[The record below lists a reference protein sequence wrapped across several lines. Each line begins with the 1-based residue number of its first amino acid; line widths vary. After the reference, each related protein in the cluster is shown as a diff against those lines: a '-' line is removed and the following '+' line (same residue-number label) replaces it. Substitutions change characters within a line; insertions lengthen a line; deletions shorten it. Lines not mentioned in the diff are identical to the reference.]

1 MSIPSSYKEG
11 LPMTA
16 QIVSRRIA
24 AVRAATPVLEFLRA
38 SPQAR
43 RRHDPGVA
51 NFLVGNPHE
60 MPLPGYVD
68 ALRRWSVPQ
77 NKDWFAY
84 TNNDPKAQAA
94 VAAILRERRNVP
106 FDPDD
111 IFLTNGATGGLS
123 ITLGAVVDPGDEVV
137 FISPPGSSTR
147 PLSSEQ
153 AASRCARRSIRRPS
167 TST

>member
-1 MSIPSSYKEG
+1 MNADPFGLLTPSSYQEG

-24 AVRAATPVLEFLRA
+24 AIRAATPVLEFLRA

-43 RRHDPGVA
+43 RQHEPGVA

-60 MPLPGYVD
+60 MPLPGFVD
-68 ALRRWSVPQ
+68 ALRHWSVPQ

-94 VAAILRERRNVP
+94 VAAVLRDRPREALA
-106 FDPDD
+106 PDE
-111 IFLTNGATGGLS
+111 IFLRLGAPGGLAL
-123 ITLGAVVDPGDEVV
+123 TLGAVVDPRAEGG
-137 FISPPGSSTR
+137 FISPPWFFH
-147 PLSSEQ
+147 E
-153 AASRCARRSIRRPS
+153 
-167 TST
+167 